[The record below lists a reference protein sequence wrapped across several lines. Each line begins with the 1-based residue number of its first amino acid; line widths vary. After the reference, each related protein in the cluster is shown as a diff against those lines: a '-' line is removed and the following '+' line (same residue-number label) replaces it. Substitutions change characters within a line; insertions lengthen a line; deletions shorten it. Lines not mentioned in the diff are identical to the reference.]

1 MKKIYLLVG
10 TPGTGKTTIAKVLSE
25 ELRIELIQ
33 INEVVEKF
41 GLYSEIDYKDGA
53 KVVRLSALKKKLFE
67 ILKEK
72 NSAILEGHLGCE
84 IKLPVSK
91 VFVLRCDPKELE
103 KRLWTRGYSK
113 EKINSNILSETLD
126 YSTILAEKN
135 FGKRKVWEIDTTNK
149 TISQVAAQI
158 KEIINGKRKK
168 KKPISFPEA
177 LFQEAITLRDFK
189 NIKNLEFKKKI

>member
-103 KRLWTRGYSK
+103 KRLWTRDYSK

>member
-10 TPGTGKTTIAKVLSE
+10 TPGTGKTTISKVLSE
-25 ELRIELIQ
+25 ELKIELIQ

-103 KRLWTRGYSK
+103 KRLLARGYSK

-189 NIKNLEFKKKI
+189 NIKNLEFNKKI